1 MTIDEKV
8 MPRSRR
14 QQARGITGD
23 GIAAAPSWKRRRS
36 NDLVRQERRTAVFLA
51 VPAAVVAIGVIVAPL
66 CYAGWLSL
74 HRTPLVGGSVFAGLT
89 EYDEVLHSG
98 AFWSSI
104 WVTAEV
110 AVPTIIIELILGTTL
125 ALLLQGLRGA
135 GTIRLLLIIPILLS
149 PAIVGADWSVMLNR
163 STGIINYIL
172 GVLHLPQASFTASA
186 RTALPT
192 VDVIYAWQNVGFTL
206 LVITAGLAS
215 IPHELLDAII
225 VDGASYLQR
234 LRYLLLPMLAPL
246 FAIIIFW
253 RFITLVEDY
262 GLIGLLTGG
271 GPGTST
277 TTATLYLYNQ
287 LTAGDN
293 VGVAS
298 AAAVLIALITIAV
311 GMVLARFALLNKRPL
326 NERR

>member
-14 QQARGITGD
+14 QQARGVTGD
-23 GIAAAPSWKRRRS
+23 ALAAAPSWKRRRS

-51 VPAAVVAIGVIVAPL
+51 APAAIVAIGVIVAPL
-66 CYAGWLSL
+66 FYAGWLSL
-74 HRTPLVGGSVFAGLT
+74 HRTPLVGGSVFAGFT
-89 EYDEVLHSG
+89 EYDQVLHSG

-163 STGIINYIL
+163 STGIINYLL
-172 GVLHLPQASFTASA
+172 GVVHLPQASFTAST

-246 FAIIIFW
+246 FAIIVFW

-326 NERR
+326 NEQR

>member
-1 MTIDEKV
+1 MALEKV
-8 MPRSRR
+8 MPSAGTAAQSVTRVSLLQRS
-14 QQARGITGD
+14 GFG
-23 GIAAAPSWKRRRS
+23 KRRAS
-36 NDLVRQERRTAVFLA
+36 DLVRQEQHTALFLA
-51 VPAAVVAIGVIVAPL
+51 VPAAIVAVGVIVAPL
-66 CYAGWLSL
+66 GYAVWLSL
-74 HRTPLVGGSVFAGLT
+74 HRTPLVGGSVYAGFT
-89 EYDEVLHSG
+89 EYDQVLHSG

-110 AVPTIIIELILGTTL
+110 AVPTIAVELVLGTML
-125 ALLLQGLRGA
+125 ALLLQGLRWA
-135 GTIRLLLIIPILLS
+135 GTIRLLLIVPILLS

-163 STGIINYIL
+163 STGIINYLL
-172 GVLHLPQASFTASA
+172 GVLRLPQAEFTASTT
-186 RTALPT
+186 TALPT

-215 IPHELLDAII
+215 IPRELLDAII
-225 VDGASYLQR
+225 VDGANYAQR
-234 LRYLLLPMLAPL
+234 LRYLLLPVLAPL

-253 RFITLVEDY
+253 RFVTLVEDY

-271 GPGTST
+271 GPGTTT

-298 AAAVLIALITIAV
+298 AAAVLIAAMTIAV
-311 GMVLARFALLNKRPL
+311 GMVLARFALLNKRRL
-326 NERR
+326 WGGR

>member
-1 MTIDEKV
+1 MTVDEKV

-14 QQARGITGD
+14 QQARGVTGD
-23 GIAAAPSWKRRRS
+23 ALAAAPSWKRRRS

-51 VPAAVVAIGVIVAPL
+51 APAAIVAIGVIVAPL
-66 CYAGWLSL
+66 FYAGWLSL
-74 HRTPLVGGSVFAGLT
+74 HRTPLVGGSVFAGFT
-89 EYDEVLHSG
+89 EYDQVLHSG

-163 STGIINYIL
+163 STGIINYLL
-172 GVLHLPQASFTASA
+172 GVVHLPQASFTAST

-246 FAIIIFW
+246 FAIIVFW

>member
-23 GIAAAPSWKRRRS
+23 AIAAAPSWKRRRS

-51 VPAAVVAIGVIVAPL
+51 APAAIVAIGVIVAPL

-74 HRTPLVGGSVFAGLT
+74 HRTPLVGGSVFAGFT
-89 EYDEVLHSG
+89 EYDQVLHSG

-163 STGIINYIL
+163 STGIVNYLL
-172 GVLHLPQASFTASA
+172 GVVHLPQASFTAST

-326 NERR
+326 NEPR

>member
-1 MTIDEKV
+1 VTLEKV
-8 MPRSRR
+8 MPQAGRPVAGGITDDSSVMSSRSR
-14 QQARGITGD
+14 
-23 GIAAAPSWKRRRS
+23 KRRS
-36 NDLVRQERRTAVFLA
+36 NNLVRQEQHTAMFLA
-51 VPAAVVAIGVIVAPL
+51 VPAGIVAIGVIIAPL
-66 CYAGWLSL
+66 GYAVWLSL
-74 HRTPLVGGSVFAGLT
+74 HRTPLVGGSVFAGFT
-89 EYDEVLHSG
+89 EYDQVLHSG

-110 AVPTIIIELILGTTL
+110 AVPTIIIELALGTTL
-125 ALLLQGLRGA
+125 ALLLQGLRWA

-163 STGIINYIL
+163 STGIINYLL
-172 GVLHLPQASFTASA
+172 GLAHLPQSSFTAST

-192 VDVIYAWQNVGFTL
+192 VDAIYAWQNVGFTL
-206 LVITAGLAS
+206 LVVTAGLAS
-215 IPHELLDAII
+215 IPRELLDAIT
-225 VDGASYLQR
+225 VDGANFLQR

-253 RFITLVEDY
+253 RFVTLVEDY

-298 AAAVLIALITIAV
+298 AAAVLIALMTIAV
-311 GMVLARFALLNKRPL
+311 GMVLARVALLNKRQF
-326 NERR
+326 EGSR

>member
-1 MTIDEKV
+1 MTLEKV
-8 MPRSRR
+8 MPQAGRPVAGGVTDDSSVMSSGSR
-14 QQARGITGD
+14 
-23 GIAAAPSWKRRRS
+23 RRRS
-36 NDLVRQERRTAVFLA
+36 NNLVRQEQHTAMFLA
-51 VPAAVVAIGVIVAPL
+51 VPAGIVAIGVIIAPL
-66 CYAGWLSL
+66 GYAVWLSL
-74 HRTPLVGGSVFAGLT
+74 HRTPLVGGSVFAGFA
-89 EYDEVLHSG
+89 EYDQVLHSG

-110 AVPTIIIELILGTTL
+110 AVPTIIIELALGTTL
-125 ALLLQGLRGA
+125 ALLLQGLRWA

-163 STGIINYIL
+163 STGIINYLL
-172 GVLHLPQASFTASA
+172 GLAHLPQSSFTAST

-192 VDVIYAWQNVGFTL
+192 VDAIYAWQNVGFTL
-206 LVITAGLAS
+206 LVVTAGLAS
-215 IPHELLDAII
+215 IPRELLDAIT
-225 VDGASYLQR
+225 VDGANFLQR
-234 LRYLLLPMLAPL
+234 LRYLLMPMLAPL

-253 RFITLVEDY
+253 RFVTLVEDY

-298 AAAVLIALITIAV
+298 AAAVLIALMTIAV
-311 GMVLARFALLNKRPL
+311 GMVLARVALLNKRQF
-326 NERR
+326 EGSR

>member
-1 MTIDEKV
+1 MTLEKV
-8 MPRSRR
+8 MPQAGRPVAGGVTDDSTVMSSGSR
-14 QQARGITGD
+14 
-23 GIAAAPSWKRRRS
+23 KRRS
-36 NDLVRQERRTAVFLA
+36 NNLVRQEQHTAMFLA
-51 VPAAVVAIGVIVAPL
+51 VPAGIVAIGVIIAPL
-66 CYAGWLSL
+66 GYAVWLSL
-74 HRTPLVGGSVFAGLT
+74 HRTPLVGGSVFAGFT
-89 EYDEVLHSG
+89 EYDQVLHSG

-110 AVPTIIIELILGTTL
+110 AVPTIIIELALGTTL
-125 ALLLQGLRGA
+125 ALLLQGLRWA

-163 STGIINYIL
+163 STGIINYLL
-172 GVLHLPQASFTASA
+172 GLAHLPQSSFTAST

-192 VDVIYAWQNVGFTL
+192 VDAIYAWQNVGFTL
-206 LVITAGLAS
+206 LVVTAGLAS
-215 IPHELLDAII
+215 IPRELLDAIT
-225 VDGASYLQR
+225 VDGANFLQR
-234 LRYLLLPMLAPL
+234 LRYLLMPMLAPL
-246 FAIIIFW
+246 FAIIVFW
-253 RFITLVEDY
+253 RFVTLVEDY

-298 AAAVLIALITIAV
+298 AAAVLIALMTIAV
-311 GMVLARFALLNKRPL
+311 GMVLARVALLNKRQF
-326 NERR
+326 EGGR

>member
-1 MTIDEKV
+1 M
-8 MPRSRR
+8 
-14 QQARGITGD
+14 
-23 GIAAAPSWKRRRS
+23 
-36 NDLVRQERRTAVFLA
+36 
-51 VPAAVVAIGVIVAPL
+51 GVIIAPL
-66 CYAGWLSL
+66 GYAVWLSL
-74 HRTPLVGGSVFAGLT
+74 HRTPLVGGSVFAGFT
-89 EYDEVLHSG
+89 EYDVVLHSG

-110 AVPTIIIELILGTTL
+110 AVPTIIVELALGTAL
-125 ALLLQGLRGA
+125 ALLLQGLRWA

-163 STGIINYIL
+163 STGIINYLL
-172 GVLHLPQASFTASA
+172 GLAHLPQSSFTAST

-192 VDVIYAWQNVGFTL
+192 VDAIYAWQNVGFTL

-215 IPHELLDAII
+215 IPRELLDAIT
-225 VDGASYLQR
+225 VDGANFLQR
-234 LRYLLLPMLAPL
+234 FRYLLMPMLAPL

-253 RFITLVEDY
+253 RFVTLVEDY

-298 AAAVLIALITIAV
+298 AAAILIALMTIAV
-311 GMVLARFALLNKRPL
+311 GMVLARVALLNKRQF
-326 NERR
+326 EGGR

>member
-1 MTIDEKV
+1 MTLEKV
-8 MPRSRR
+8 MPQAGRPTARGVADGHSVVKPRSR
-14 QQARGITGD
+14 
-23 GIAAAPSWKRRRS
+23 KRRS
-36 NDLVRQERRTAVFLA
+36 NNLVRQEQHTAMFLA
-51 VPAAVVAIGVIVAPL
+51 IPAGIVALGVIVAPL
-66 CYAGWLSL
+66 GYAVWLSL
-74 HRTPLVGGSVFAGLT
+74 HRTPLVGGSVFAGFT

-110 AVPTIIIELILGTTL
+110 AVPTIIVELALGTTL
-125 ALLLQGLRGA
+125 ALLLQGLRWA

-163 STGIINYIL
+163 STGIINYFL
-172 GVLHLPQASFTASA
+172 GLAHLPQASFTAST

-192 VDVIYAWQNVGFTL
+192 VDAIYAWQNVGFTL

-215 IPHELLDAII
+215 IPRELLDAIT
-225 VDGASYLQR
+225 VDGANFLQR
-234 LRYLLLPMLAPL
+234 LRYLLMPMLAPL

-298 AAAVLIALITIAV
+298 AAAILIALMTIAV
-311 GMVLARFALLNKRPL
+311 GMVLARVALLNKRQF
-326 NERR
+326 EGGR

>member
-1 MTIDEKV
+1 MTLEKV
-8 MPRSRR
+8 MPQAGRPV
-14 QQARGITGD
+14 ARGVTDDSSVMSSG
-23 GIAAAPSWKRRRS
+23 SRKRRS
-36 NDLVRQERRTAVFLA
+36 NNLVRQEQHTAMFLA
-51 VPAAVVAIGVIVAPL
+51 VPAGIVAIGVIIAPL
-66 CYAGWLSL
+66 GYAVWLSL
-74 HRTPLVGGSVFAGLT
+74 HRTPLVGGSVFAGFT
-89 EYDEVLHSG
+89 EYDQVLHSG

-110 AVPTIIIELILGTTL
+110 AVPTIIVELALGTAL
-125 ALLLQGLRGA
+125 ALLLQGLRWA

-163 STGIINYIL
+163 STGIINYLL
-172 GVLHLPQASFTASA
+172 GLAHLPQSSFTAST

-192 VDVIYAWQNVGFTL
+192 VDAIYAWQNVGFTL
-206 LVITAGLAS
+206 LVVTAGLAS
-215 IPHELLDAII
+215 IPRELLDAIT
-225 VDGASYLQR
+225 VDGANFLQR
-234 LRYLLLPMLAPL
+234 LRYLLMPMLAPL

-253 RFITLVEDY
+253 RFVTLVEDY

-298 AAAVLIALITIAV
+298 AAAVLIALMTIAV
-311 GMVLARFALLNKRPL
+311 GMVLARVALLNKRQF
-326 NERR
+326 EGGR

>member
-1 MTIDEKV
+1 MTLEKV
-8 MPRSRR
+8 MPGVGRPE
-14 QQARGITGD
+14 APGMTEGISVVSPG
-23 GIAAAPSWKRRRS
+23 SKKRRKNS
-36 NDLVRQERRTAVFLA
+36 LIRQEQHTAVFLA
-51 VPAAVVAIGVIVAPL
+51 VPAAIVTIGVIIAPL
-66 CYAGWLSL
+66 VYAGWLSL

-89 EYDEVLHSG
+89 EYDQVLHSS

-110 AVPTIIIELILGTTL
+110 AVPTIILELLLGTAL
-125 ALLLQGLRGA
+125 ALLLQGLRWA
-135 GTIRLLLIIPILLS
+135 GTIRLLLIVPILLS

-163 STGIINYIL
+163 STGIVNYLL
-172 GVLHLPQASFTASA
+172 GVVHLPQASFTASTA
-186 RTALPT
+186 TALPT
-192 VDVIYAWQNVGFTL
+192 VDAIYAWQNVGFTL

-215 IPHELLDAII
+215 IPNELRDAIV
-225 VDGASYLQR
+225 VDGANYLQR

-246 FAIIIFW
+246 FAIIVFW
-253 RFITLVEDY
+253 RFVTLVEDY

-298 AAAVLIALITIAV
+298 AAAVLIALLTIAV
-311 GMVLARFALLNKRPL
+311 GMVLARVALLNKRNPAGG
-326 NERR
+326 R

>member
-1 MTIDEKV
+1 MTLEKV
-8 MPRSRR
+8 MPQAGRPVAGGITDDSSVMSSRSR
-14 QQARGITGD
+14 
-23 GIAAAPSWKRRRS
+23 KRRS
-36 NDLVRQERRTAVFLA
+36 NNLVRQEQHTAMFLA
-51 VPAAVVAIGVIVAPL
+51 VPAGIVAIGVIIAPL
-66 CYAGWLSL
+66 GYAVWLSL
-74 HRTPLVGGSVFAGLT
+74 HRTPLVGGSVFAGFT
-89 EYDEVLHSG
+89 EYDQVLHSG

-110 AVPTIIIELILGTTL
+110 AVPTIIIELALGTTL
-125 ALLLQGLRGA
+125 ALLLQGLRWA

-163 STGIINYIL
+163 STGIINYLL
-172 GVLHLPQASFTASA
+172 GLAHLPQSSFTAST

-192 VDVIYAWQNVGFTL
+192 VDAIYAWQNVGFTL
-206 LVITAGLAS
+206 LVVTAGLAS
-215 IPHELLDAII
+215 IPRELLDAIT
-225 VDGASYLQR
+225 VDGANFLQR

-253 RFITLVEDY
+253 RFVTLVEDY

-298 AAAVLIALITIAV
+298 AAAVLIALMTIAV
-311 GMVLARFALLNKRPL
+311 GMVLARVALLNKRQF
-326 NERR
+326 EGSR